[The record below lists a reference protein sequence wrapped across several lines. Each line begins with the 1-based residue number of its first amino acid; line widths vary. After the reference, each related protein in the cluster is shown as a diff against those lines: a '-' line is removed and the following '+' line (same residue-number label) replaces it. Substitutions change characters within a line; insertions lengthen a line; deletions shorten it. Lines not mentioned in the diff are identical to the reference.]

1 MSETVFLLLS
11 KSDFR
16 SVVRTASKG
25 HTAPVVIQL
34 HLPATLT
41 NPANVEWSW
50 SHEIMLSDTKCYAVF
65 LMWFRENCQM
75 VCLRLELENLWAL

>member
-41 NPANVEWSW
+41 NPANVE
-50 SHEIMLSDTKCYAVF
+50 
-65 LMWFRENCQM
+65 
-75 VCLRLELENLWAL
+75 